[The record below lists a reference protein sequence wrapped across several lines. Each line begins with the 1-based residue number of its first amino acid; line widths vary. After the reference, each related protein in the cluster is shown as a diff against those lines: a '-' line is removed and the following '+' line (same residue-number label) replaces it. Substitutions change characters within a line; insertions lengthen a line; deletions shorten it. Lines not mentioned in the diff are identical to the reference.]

1 MGGEFVMADIRTL
14 KLALLADTKDFI
26 QGLDKAEK
34 ETQTFS
40 GKLDNAIQKGAAA
53 FAALA
58 AAAGA
63 AAIKIGIDA
72 VKAAIEDEKAQASLA
87 QTLRNT
93 TNATEAQI
101 AATEEFIDKTARAT
115 GVADDQLRP
124 SLQRLLVSTKDLT
137 QAQKLQTLALDIS
150 AGTGK
155 DLLSVSDALAKASDG
170 NFKAL
175 KNLGVELKT
184 SETITKKV
192 KVSQTDL
199 KEAQLKNEDA
209 SLRLA
214 SAQERLNKAIT
225 KNGADSIEAQKA
237 QNAVERAQIS
247 LDKASGK
254 YNDTVDKQGKT
265 IKVTKE
271 ETISFDEAVKQLTAN
286 FEGQADI
293 AANTFAGRMGRLK
306 VAIEEA
312 KEQLGTALLP
322 LLERFAKFATDQ
334 LAPALQGLVDGL
346 TRKGKQSLTRAF
358 YDAGTGA
365 VTFGYDMDNV
375 QGQAYLLGEQLRKTT
390 EILGD
395 MLDKVTGAA
404 EGEGF
409 KKLLTVITSVISG
422 LERAIELYNSLP
434 DFGKLLINPVGQ
446 LAPLAGA
453 AGQIPSTVRGGGT
466 TVNNYNIKNA
476 VDPQAVAR
484 TITKVQNTANKTTGI
499 KPFNF
504 GFR

>member
-1 MGGEFVMADIRTL
+1 MADIRTL
-14 KLALLADTKDFI
+14 KLALLADTKNFI
-26 QGLDKAEK
+26 DGLDKADR
-34 ETQTFS
+34 ETKTFS
-40 GKLDNAIQKGAAA
+40 NKLDDALQKGAAA
-53 FAALA
+53 FLA
-58 AAAGA
+58 VGAAAGA
-63 AAIKIGIDA
+63 MAIKIGIDA
-72 VKAAIEDEKAQASLA
+72 VKAAVEDEKAQKSLA
-87 QTLRNT
+87 ITLKNT
-93 TNATEAQI
+93 TKATDAQVK
-101 AATEEFIDKTARAT
+101 AVEDFIDKTARAT

-124 SLQRLLVSTKDLT
+124 SLDRLLRSTQDITK
-137 QAQKLQTLALDIS
+137 AQKLQTLALDIS

-155 DLLSVSDALAKASDG
+155 DLATVTEALGKAYDG
-170 NFKAL
+170 NLGALKRIGVPLDENIVKTKDFDAATKAL
-175 KNLGVELKT
+175 
-184 SETITKKV
+184 SETF
-192 KVSQTDL
+192 
-199 KEAQLKNEDA
+199 A
-209 SLRLA
+209 
-214 SAQERLNKAIT
+214 
-225 KNGADSIEAQKA
+225 
-237 QNAVERAQIS
+237 
-247 LDKASGK
+247 
-254 YNDTVDKQGKT
+254 
-265 IKVTKE
+265 
-271 ETISFDEAVKQLTAN
+271 
-286 FEGQADI
+286 GQAD
-293 AANTFAGRMGRLK
+293 AAAETFAGRMARIK
-306 VAIEEA
+306 IAIDEA
-312 KEQLGTALLP
+312 KEQLGQALLP
-322 LLERFAKFATDQ
+322 LLERFAKFATEQ

-409 KKLLTVITSVISG
+409 KKLLTVITSVIAG
-422 LERAIELYNSLP
+422 LEKAIELYNSLP

-466 TVNNYNIKNA
+466 TVNNYNIKGA
-476 VDPQAVAR
+476 IDPQATAR

>member
-1 MGGEFVMADIRTL
+1 MADIRTL

-26 QGLDKAEK
+26 QGLDKADK
-34 ETQTFS
+34 ETRSFS
-40 GKLDNAIQKGAAA
+40 NKLDDVLQKGAAA
-53 FAALA
+53 FLA
-58 AAAGA
+58 VGAAAGA
-63 AAIKIGIDA
+63 MAIKIGIDA

-93 TNATEAQI
+93 TQATEAQI
-101 AATEEFIDKTARAT
+101 AATEDFIDKTARAT

-124 SLQRLLVSTKDLT
+124 SLQRLLVSTKNLT
-137 QAQKLQTLALDIS
+137 EAQKLQSLALDIS

-214 SAQERLNKAIT
+214 SSQERLNKALT
-225 KNGADSIEAQKA
+225 KNGADSLEAQKA

-247 LDKASGK
+247 LDKTSGK
-254 YNDTVDKQGKT
+254 YSDTVDKQGKI

-271 ETISFDEAVKQLTAN
+271 ETISFDEAVRQLTEN
-286 FEGQADI
+286 FAGQAEI
-293 AANTFAGRMGRLK
+293 AANTFAGRMGKLK
-306 VAIEEA
+306 VAIDEA

-346 TRKGKQSLTRAF
+346 TAKGKQSLTRAF

-375 QGQAYLLGEQLRKTT
+375 QGQAYLLGEQLRRTT
-390 EILGD
+390 QLLVD
-395 MLDKVTGAA
+395 MLDKITGAA

-422 LERAIELYNSLP
+422 LERAISLYNSLP
-434 DFGKLLINPVGQ
+434 DFGKLLINPLGQ

-453 AGQIPSTVRGGGT
+453 AGQVPSVLKNQKPTVVITNNFKGPVDQQSFARQ
-466 TVNNYNIKNA
+466 TVKSL
-476 VDPQAVAR
+476 
-484 TITKVQNTANKTTGI
+484 NTATNTTGLRA
-499 KPFNF
+499 FAN
-504 GFR
+504 

>member
-1 MGGEFVMADIRTL
+1 MADIRTL
-14 KLALLADTKDFI
+14 KLALLADTKNFI
-26 QGLDKAEK
+26 DGLDKADR
-34 ETQTFS
+34 ETKTFS
-40 GKLDNAIQKGAAA
+40 NKLDNALQKGAAA
-53 FAALA
+53 FLA
-58 AAAGA
+58 VGAAAGA
-63 AAIKIGIDA
+63 MAIKIGIDA
-72 VKAAIEDEKAQASLA
+72 VKAAVEDEKAQKSLA
-87 QTLRNT
+87 ITLKNT
-93 TNATEAQI
+93 TKATDAQVK
-101 AATEEFIDKTARAT
+101 AVEDFIDKTARAT

-124 SLQRLLVSTKDLT
+124 SLDRLLRSTQDITK
-137 QAQKLQTLALDIS
+137 AQKLQTLALDIS

-155 DLLSVSDALAKASDG
+155 DLATVTEALGKAYDG
-170 NFKAL
+170 NLGALKRIGVPLDENIIKTKDFDAATKAL
-175 KNLGVELKT
+175 
-184 SETITKKV
+184 SETF
-192 KVSQTDL
+192 
-199 KEAQLKNEDA
+199 A
-209 SLRLA
+209 
-214 SAQERLNKAIT
+214 
-225 KNGADSIEAQKA
+225 
-237 QNAVERAQIS
+237 
-247 LDKASGK
+247 
-254 YNDTVDKQGKT
+254 
-265 IKVTKE
+265 
-271 ETISFDEAVKQLTAN
+271 
-286 FEGQADI
+286 GQAD
-293 AANTFAGRMGRLK
+293 AAAETFAGRMARIK
-306 VAIEEA
+306 IAIDEA
-312 KEQLGTALLP
+312 KEQLGQALLP
-322 LLERFAKFATDQ
+322 LLERFAKFATEQ

-409 KKLLTVITSVISG
+409 KKLLTVITSVIAG

-453 AGQIPSTVRGGGT
+453 AGQIPSTVRSGGT
-466 TVNNYNIKNA
+466 TVNNYNIKGA
-476 VDPQAVAR
+476 IDPQATAR